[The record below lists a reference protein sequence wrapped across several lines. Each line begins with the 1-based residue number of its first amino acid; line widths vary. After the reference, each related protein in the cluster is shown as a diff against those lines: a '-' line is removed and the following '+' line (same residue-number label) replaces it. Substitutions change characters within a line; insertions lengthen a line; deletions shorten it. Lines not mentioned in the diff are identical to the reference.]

1 MKKKKQC
8 LGSEVLTLVKYKPI
22 KLPTLQ
28 LQDPFGDYDRDGVVN
43 IFDCAPFDPTRDGK
57 LWESVKKAA
66 KTGAVMTGRAAK
78 RGAIAVK
85 ERAGEELREYG
96 ERRRI
101 EHKAYL
107 GEMRRLSKERGEERA
122 QSRRGSGES
131 REKLF
136 KVKFRD
142 KITRNVSEEIMTKE
156 ELSDLKEDS
165 YVIVLSV
172 KRYTESKY
180 DTRSYSS
187 SSRRMGYEPM
197 AFSYIGQSQGRP
209 VRRSYYL

>member
-8 LGSEVLTLVKYKPI
+8 SGSEILTQIKYKPI

-43 IFDCAPFDPTRDGK
+43 ILDCAPFDPTRDGK

-85 ERAGEELREYG
+85 ERAGEEIREYG
-96 ERRRI
+96 ERREI
-101 EHKAYL
+101 EHRAYL
-107 GEMRRLSKERGEERA
+107 DEMKRLSKERGEERA
-122 QSRRGSGES
+122 QARHSGGELK
-131 REKLF
+131 EKLF

-142 KITRNVSEEIMTKE
+142 KITRDVIEEIMTKQ
-156 ELSDLKEDS
+156 ELSDLREDS
-165 YVIVLSV
+165 YVSVLSV
-172 KRYTESKY
+172 KRYIESKH

-187 SSRRMGYEPM
+187 SPRRMGYEPM
-197 AFSYIGQSQGRP
+197 AFSYIGQPQRRP
-209 VRRSYYL
+209 VKRSYYL